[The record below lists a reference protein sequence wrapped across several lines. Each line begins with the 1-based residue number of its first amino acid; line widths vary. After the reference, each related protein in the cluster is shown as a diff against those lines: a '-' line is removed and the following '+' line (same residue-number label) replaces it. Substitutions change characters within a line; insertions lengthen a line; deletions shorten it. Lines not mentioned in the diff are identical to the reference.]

1 MNVNHKA
8 YYWLERAETLPTYY
22 CNAME
27 NTAKTMVWH
36 NPMLHQMRTSQ
47 NTAAIDAETTKKTSY
62 LQEASR

>member
-1 MNVNHKA
+1 
-8 YYWLERAETLPTYY
+8 
-22 CNAME
+22 ME